1 MGDKPIS
8 SYEFDLTYMDV
19 DELYA
24 EHRRKIRSIAALEI
38 DIGDKQSKVNELSME
53 IDNMISEK
61 NSELSQIKAIIKE
74 LVKREKGY
82 D

>member
-1 MGDKPIS
+1 MASIS
-8 SYEFDLTYMDV
+8 KYEFDLTYMNI

-38 DIGDKQSKVNELSME
+38 DIDDKQTKVNELNVE

-74 LVKREKGY
+74 LVKREKAS

>member
-1 MGDKPIS
+1 MANIS
-8 SYEFDLTYMDV
+8 KYEFDLSYMDI

-38 DIGDKQSKVNELSME
+38 DIDDKQTKVNELNVE

-61 NSELSQIKAIIKE
+61 NSELAQIKAINTE
-74 LVKREKGY
+74 LIKREKAS